1 MRNMIRNLGQ
11 LLPALVFAVV
21 LAVPSAFADQRD
33 NRLND
38 LFAQLHEAKSAGAA
52 RPIEISIWQI
62 WTLNSDNVIIEL
74 MDEAAGAMGREDF
87 SKALGYLDQVVAIA
101 PDYSEGWNR
110 RATVNYL
117 VSRYEESLAD
127 IDRTLV
133 LEPRHFGALAG
144 RGLVFNALDLPEDA
158 LVSFEEALTIHP
170 NLIGARV
177 NAKAL
182 RELFNKQ
189 SI

>member
-1 MRNMIRNLGQ
+1 MIRNFGQ
-11 LLPALVFAVV
+11 LLPALFFAVV
-21 LAVPSAFADQRD
+21 LAIPSALADQRD
-33 NRLND
+33 SRLDD
-38 LFAQLHEAKSAGAA
+38 LFAQLLDAESAGAA

-74 MDEAAGAMGREDF
+74 MDEAAAAMGREDF

-127 IDRTLV
+127 IDKTLA

-144 RGLVFNALDLPEDA
+144 RGLVLNALEQPEEA
-158 LVSFEEALTIHP
+158 LASFEEALEIHP
-170 NLIGARV
+170 NLVGARL
-177 NAKAL
+177 NAEAL
-182 RELFNKQ
+182 RELFDKQ